1 MAQIFME
8 VYRKMMTDVE
18 VKMNVLN
25 DEEACQLFCQNA
37 GDVVHFEEIIQFAE
51 AIGRECCGLPL
62 AINLVEAAMR
72 RKTKVELWDD
82 ALKELQRLVLSY
94 IPLYFL
100 YT

>member
-1 MAQIFME
+1 ME

-25 DEEACQLFCQNA
+25 DEKACQLFCQNA

-51 AIGRECCGLPL
+51 AIARECCGLPL
-62 AINLVEAAMR
+62 AINLVGAAMR